1 MFIQVDKEGTL
12 PNLEKMLLKAEA
24 DPKVEAIMVL
34 ACEINQFTPENSD
47 ALFKSV
53 GKPLFGGIFPQI
65 LHNTENLLRGT
76 IVAGFPKKI
85 NPYVFENISKPEVNL
100 DQLMEDTIKEFPAA
114 DKTIFLFVD
123 GMSRTIASFLDCTFN
138 HLGLL
143 SNYIGGGAG
152 SLSFKPMH
160 CVITGKGLLKDAA
173 IFAFADMGSGV
184 GVAHGWH
191 PVSDPLKITSSEFN
205 TVTSLDWK
213 PAFEVYR
220 EIIASVTHN
229 DIRDITFENF
239 AKSYPLGIVKIADE
253 LLVRDP
259 VNCHENSMI
268 CLGELPQ
275 NSFAYV
281 LSGNTNSLLA
291 GAKKSRDIAENI
303 YYSRIDKNRSSNP
316 LTFFIDCITRVQ
328 FLGNNFKEE
337 LRIASAGNELIGALS
352 LGEIANSGCDYLE
365 FYNKTSVIAILED

>member
-12 PNLEKMLLKAEA
+12 SNLKKMLLKAEA
-24 DPKVEAIMVL
+24 DPTVEAIMVL
-34 ACEINQFTPENSD
+34 ACEANNFTPENSD
-47 ALFKSV
+47 AFFKAV
-53 GKPLFGGIFPQI
+53 RKPLFGGIFPQI
-65 LHNTENLLRGT
+65 LHNTENLLQGT
-76 IVAGFPKKI
+76 IVAGFPKKV
-85 NPYVFENISKPEVNL
+85 NPYIIENISNPDVNI
-100 DQLMEDTIKEFPAA
+100 DQLMEDAIKELPAA

-152 SLSFKPMH
+152 SLSFKPIH
-160 CVITGKGLLKDAA
+160 CVITGKGLLQDAA

-191 PVSDPLKITSSEFN
+191 PVSAPLKITSSKYN
-205 TVTSLDWK
+205 TVFSLDWK

-220 EIIASVTHN
+220 EIIAHVTQN
-229 DIRDITFENF
+229 EIRDITFEKF

-259 VNCHENSMI
+259 VSYHENSMV

-275 NSFAYV
+275 NSFVYI
-281 LSGNTNSLLA
+281 LSGDTTSLLA

-303 YYSRIDKNRSSNP
+303 YYSRIDKHRTSRP
-316 LTFFIDCITRVQ
+316 VTFFIDCITRVQ
-328 FLGNNFKEE
+328 FLGNDFKEE

-352 LGEIANSGCDYLE
+352 LGEIANSGRDYLE